1 MAKISAIVR
10 RCLQL
15 DSVETG
21 HVRCSDK
28 VDGAP
33 LNQNRISALWNN
45 PKQFLLSESQQ
56 SFSTSHKIMG
66 YAFSVIPEELGRQL
80 QLWLSVACAASLAGK
95 CVLL

>member
-1 MAKISAIVR
+1 MSNW
-10 RCLQL
+10 
-15 DSVETG
+15 
-21 HVRCSDK
+21 
-28 VDGAP
+28 VDGVS

-80 QLWLSVACAASLAGK
+80 QLWLNVTCAASLAGK
-95 CVLL
+95 RILL